1 MATKKFIIEVE
12 EGNTECND
20 NCPFREYGEICK
32 EIGWGSKKEFNCNK
46 YNFATMKMTEYNEP
60 TCYDMQCL
68 GRNPHK
74 KEEEK

>member
-12 EGNTECND
+12 EGKTKCGECPIYIKCYRANLSELD
-20 NCPFREYGEICK
+20 
-32 EIGWGSKKEFNCNK
+32 CNK
-46 YNFATMKMTEYNEP
+46 YNLATMKITEYNEP